1 MVNRKMTILD
11 QQKSSSKDAQQQR
24 NRYSEMSF
32 WRFGIITFLVTAFFP
47 WYLILNTIQRGI
59 EDTKQLLI
67 AMVKDWIQTVIIIF
81 ITIIIV
87 IGICIYFISKYF
99 S

>member
-11 QQKSSSKDAQQQR
+11 QEKSRSKDAQQQR
-24 NRYSEMSF
+24 NRYSEMPF

>member
-47 WYLILNTIQRGI
+47 WYLILNIIQRGI